1 MFDILDDLKRQN
13 DMLLAKLTV
22 RGCQYKIAV
31 EGLNHIVE
39 SNDPVGIA
47 SKTLEAMDECMPKD
61 KDLE

>member
-1 MFDILDDLKRQN
+1 MFDVLDDLKRQN

-31 EGLNHIVE
+31 EGLNKIVE

-47 SKTLEAMDECMPKD
+47 DKTLKAMEECMPKSE
-61 KDLE
+61 DLE